1 MVNFLKNWGYLK
13 HVVVSLI
20 FTLLFNS
27 IISIFTTNPSVGLV
41 GGSEGISNIFFS
53 GSPTFLIS
61 SVLFVILLLLYKP
74 VKRMIEKN

>member
-27 IISIFTTNPSVGLV
+27 IINIFTTNPSVGLV